1 MQKGVGGVMGGALIE
16 TEARRLR
23 DEARKE
29 ATAEK
34 ARKTAL
40 RMLKSGKLTFEEIAE
55 YSELSVEEV
64 KQLEAQLAEPQTV

>member
-23 DEARKE
+23 DE

>member
-1 MQKGVGGVMGGALIE
+1 MGGALIE

>member
-1 MQKGVGGVMGGALIE
+1 MQKGVDGVMRGALIE

-29 ATAEK
+29 ATVEK

-40 RMLKSGKLTFEEIAE
+40 RMLKIGKLTFEEIAE
-55 YSELSVEEV
+55 ISELSVEKV
-64 KQLEAQLAEPQTV
+64 KQLETQLAELKTV